1 MMMRESHPADHAR
14 ITAIVG
20 RLEAAWNAGDG
31 TAFAEPFSED
41 ADFVTIR
48 GEHLRGRHAIGAG
61 HAGIFR
67 TIYAGSRNR
76 YTIESSRL
84 LRPDVALVHVHSVLE
99 SPAGPLAGR
108 HTARFSLVLT
118 RDPSEWSIAALHN
131 TLEPAARPAAGP
143 AAVASKPEAAAA
155 ELVRVAHEW
164 DRAMVT
170 NDAAAIGRYM
180 ADEWVIIGA
189 DGSVDTREKFLELVR
204 RGILTHDVMESH
216 DLDVRV
222 HGDAA
227 VVIARGV
234 SGGRYHGQA
243 FLLNERVSSVFVR
256 QDGGWRCVSTHLSRL
271 A

>member
-1 MMMRESHPADHAR
+1 MAYESDPVDDTPFAALVHH
-14 ITAIVG
+14 
-20 RLEAAWNAGDG
+20 LEAAWNGGDG
-31 TAFAEPFSED
+31 MAFAEPFSED

-48 GEHLRGRHAIGAG
+48 GEHLRGRHAIGVG

-67 TIYAGSRNR
+67 TIYAGSRNS

-84 LRPDVALVHVHSVLE
+84 LRPDVALVHVHSVLD

-108 HTARFSLVLT
+108 HTARFSLVMT
-118 RDPSEWSIAALHN
+118 RDRGEWSIAALHN
-131 TLEPAARPAAGP
+131 TLEPAARPAAEP
-143 AAVASKPEAAAA
+143 APIASKPETA
-155 ELVRVAHEW
+155 EADLVRLAHEW

-170 NDAAAIGRYM
+170 NDPAAIGLFM

-189 DGSVDTREKFLELVR
+189 DGSVDSREKFLDLVR
-204 RGILTHDVMESH
+204 RGIVTHDVMESH

-256 QDGGWRCVSTHLSRL
+256 RDGAWRCVSTHLSSL
-271 A
+271 G

>member
-1 MMMRESHPADHAR
+1 MAHEWGPVDHTPFAE
-14 ITAIVG
+14 IVR
-20 RLEAAWNAGDG
+20 RLEDAWNAGDG
-31 TAFAEPFSED
+31 MAFAEPFSED

-84 LRPDVALVHVHSVLE
+84 VRPDVALVHVHAVLD

-108 HTARFSLVLT
+108 HTARFSLVVT
-118 RDPSEWSIAALHN
+118 RDQGEWSIAALHN
-131 TLEPAARPAAGP
+131 TLEPVARPAPGSAP
-143 AAVASKPEAAAA
+143 IEPKPETTEA
-155 ELVRVAHEW
+155 ELVRLANEW

-180 ADEWVIIGA
+180 GDEWVIIGA
-189 DGSVDTREKFLELVR
+189 DGSVDSREKFLDLVR
-204 RGILTHDVMESH
+204 RGIVTHDVMESH

-222 HGDAA
+222 YGDAA

-243 FLLNERVSSVFVR
+243 FLLDERVSSVFVR
-256 QDGGWRCVSTHLSRL
+256 RDGAWRCVSTHLSSL
-271 A
+271 G